1 MKTGVKA
8 GVRGVQGE
16 PETSPWSA
24 AIWVAGPAAVLAA
37 LPWAARGRLP
47 ERLATHWSGGSGAPD
62 DSMPLWAAALF
73 PALVWAALA
82 LLTLTLVRPRGGAAV
97 YATLAAGAVFL
108 VGAQAGIIRANLDR
122 ADWRHAG
129 SVDLA
134 LAVTIAAAAVAGT
147 AGWMATR
154 NRSTPAARPADTA
167 PGMEIPAGET
177 LVWLSRT
184 ANPWLRAL
192 AALTGAGAL
201 AAALAAVAGLV
212 ATPWALLAPLAIAS
226 VTVLAC
232 SSVRARVTERGLEV
246 AFGPLGLPVRRWS
259 AEDIESAHA
268 EHRTP
273 AQVGGWGYRLSGK
286 GTTVMLRAGECLVIH
301 PRRGA
306 DFAVSV
312 EDAERGAALLNSLIA
327 RARQAAPSGSA

>member
-1 MKTGVKA
+1 MNGVEGVNGRGRWWTG
-8 GVRGVQGE
+8 
-16 PETSPWSA
+16 
-24 AIWVAGPAAVLAA
+24 AIWVAGPSAA
-37 LPWAARGRLP
+37 LVALSWAASGRLP
-47 ERLATHWSGGSGAPD
+47 DRLATHWSGGSGAPD
-62 DSMPLWAAALF
+62 GSMPLWAAALF

-82 LLTLTLVRPRGGAAV
+82 LLTVTLVRSRGGAAV
-97 YATLAAGAVFL
+97 YVALPAGAVFL
-108 VGAQAGIIRANLDR
+108 VGAQAWIVRANLDR
-122 ADWRHAG
+122 TDWHQARPVNLG
-129 SVDLA
+129 V
-134 LAVTIAAAAVAGT
+134 AVTVALAAVAGLVGRL
-147 AGWMATR
+147 AFR
-154 NRSTPAARPADTA
+154 SRRSTPAPRPAGTA
-167 PGMEIPAGET
+167 PSMEIPSGET

-184 ANPWLRAL
+184 ANPWLLAL

-212 ATPWALLAPLAIAS
+212 APPWALIAPLAVAS

-232 SSVRARVTERGLEV
+232 SSVRARVSGRGLEV
-246 AFGPLGLPVRRWS
+246 AFGPLGLPVRRWR
-259 AEDIESAHA
+259 AEDIESARA

-312 EDAERGAALLNSLIA
+312 GDAERGAALLNSLIA
-327 RARQAAPSGSA
+327 RAAR